1 MPSRVDVAAHEARR
15 GNPTDV
21 TPPRRPGAAGP
32 RGLLRLLPAAALLLL
47 TGCTLQPAAQQA
59 HGVRTLYNIT
69 FVFAAVIFVVVGGL
83 IVGFSLRYRQRP
95 KDRATD
101 HELPPQIHGNST
113 IEVVWTAIPTV
124 IVLVLFILSAIEL
137 GRLDTAPAQTPV
149 QVVVTGFQW
158 QWKFQYPAFRSG
170 NGNPL
175 TVEGTSGQTKVLPIL
190 YLPLNEPIHFHL
202 VSDDVIHSFFIPNF
216 LFKRDVI
223 PGHPNNFYMTPD
235 RLGTF
240 PGKCAELCGLYHSRM
255 LFTVKIVTPAQ
266 FVVWA
271 RAAVKQQT
279 IVENRCRT
287 AVNGV
292 LTISAQ
298 NEKFDTACMQTL
310 PGKPF
315 KIDFDNKDS
324 GIDHNIAIFTNASM
338 TTNLFRGALVQGA
351 ATVTYSVAPLPPGT
365 YYFHCDVHP
374 GMNGTFRVK

>member
-1 MPSRVDVAAHEARR
+1 VTARQRPSRRTGFRR
-15 GNPTDV
+15 V
-21 TPPRRPGAAGP
+21 RP
-32 RGLLRLLPAAALLLL
+32 LLPIAGLLLL
-47 TGCTLQPAAQQA
+47 TGCTLQPASQQA
-59 HGVRTLYNIT
+59 GGVRTLYNIT

-83 IVGFSLRYRQRP
+83 IVGFALRYRQKP
-95 KDRATD
+95 SARATD

-124 IVLVLFILSAIEL
+124 IVLVLFILSAMEL
-137 GRLDTAPAQTPV
+137 GRLDTAPASPNPV
-149 QVVVTGFQW
+149 RIVVTGFQW
-158 QWKFQYPAFRSG
+158 QWKFQYLGYKSG

-175 TVEGTSGQTKVLPIL
+175 AVEGTSGQTKVLPIL
-190 YLPLNEPIHFHL
+190 YLPLGQPVHFHL

-223 PGHPNNFYMTPD
+223 PGHPNNFYMTPS

-266 FVVWA
+266 FTAWA
-271 RAAVKQQT
+271 TAAAAKQT

-287 AVNGV
+287 AVSGV
-292 LTISAQ
+292 IDLSAQ
-298 NEKFDTACMQTL
+298 NEKFDTACMQSTA
-310 PGKPF
+310 GQPF

-324 GIDHNIAIFTNASM
+324 GTDHNVAIFTNSSM
-338 TTNLFRGALVQGA
+338 TTTLFRGSLVTGV
-351 ATVTYSVAPLPPGT
+351 ATVDYSVPPLPAGT